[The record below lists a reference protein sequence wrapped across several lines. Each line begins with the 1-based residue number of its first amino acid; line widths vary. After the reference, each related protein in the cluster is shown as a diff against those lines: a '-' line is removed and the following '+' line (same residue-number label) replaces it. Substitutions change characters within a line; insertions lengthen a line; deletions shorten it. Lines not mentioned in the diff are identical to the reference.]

1 MKVVNHRRKMLD
13 AVESNANGN
22 DNFAIK
28 MVSTENVEGKS
39 YILKKKYGRSKNK
52 ESDLFFPFSKLL
64 SWATILKV
72 TLSGIVW
79 YV

>member
-39 YILKKKYGRSKNK
+39 YIFKKKYGRSKNK
-52 ESDLFFPFSKLL
+52 QSDLFFPFSKLL